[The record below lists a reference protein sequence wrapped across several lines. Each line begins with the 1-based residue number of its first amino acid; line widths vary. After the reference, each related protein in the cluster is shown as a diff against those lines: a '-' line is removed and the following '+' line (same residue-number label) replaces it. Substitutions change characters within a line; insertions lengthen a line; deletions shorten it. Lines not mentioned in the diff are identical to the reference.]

1 MTWGQIAGR
10 LSLRDIVD
18 SMHAQSLRL
27 YHIGSDKLSRTTL
40 ARINENKLCQ
50 LYEALFQ
57 KLFVRCFSQP
67 RQHQFKFHNP
77 LYALDSRTI
86 DLCLSVYPWAKF
98 RSTKGAAK
106 LHVGKTN
113 SLMGRMG
120 APPHIS
126 MAVFDTVDEEK

>member
-50 LYEALFQ
+50 LYEALF
-57 KLFVRCFSQP
+57 
-67 RQHQFKFHNP
+67 
-77 LYALDSRTI
+77 
-86 DLCLSVYPWAKF
+86 
-98 RSTKGAAK
+98 
-106 LHVGKTN
+106 
-113 SLMGRMG
+113 
-120 APPHIS
+120 
-126 MAVFDTVDEEK
+126 